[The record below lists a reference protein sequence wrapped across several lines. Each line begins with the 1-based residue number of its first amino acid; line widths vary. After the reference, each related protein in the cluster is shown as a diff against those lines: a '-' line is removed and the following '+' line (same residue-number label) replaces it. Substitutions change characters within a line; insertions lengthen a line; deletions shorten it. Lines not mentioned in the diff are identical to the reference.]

1 MASRSQICPFCP
13 DWITVA
19 ESDTTKQWKCSINY
33 SEQSLCSENSMKSR
47 SVMEPASSPLLST
60 DFIHF
65 STNLGTVVFS
75 RWHKVSK
82 WQPKTL
88 SKRKWKRTRGWLEHL
103 GRSAAGIIK
112 TVLKLISEP
121 SATQR
126 FTPMW
131 SEGAFP
137 RLGLVYFGLKST
149 PGCLMACRESDAHLW
164 CSLSPW
170 RTAASVSS
178 GGTCAVWCERV
189 SAPNPQRLR
198 SSVSSLGLKAAEN
211 KTDL

>member
-33 SEQSLCSENSMKSR
+33 TEQSLCSENSMKSR

-112 TVLKLISEP
+112 TVLKLISGFL
-121 SATQR
+121 
-126 FTPMW
+126 FTT
-131 SEGAFP
+131 
-137 RLGLVYFGLKST
+137 LTDST
-149 PGCLMACRESDAHLW
+149 FHPHVVWGSFSSTRSCLFRIKIYAWVSDGVSW
-164 CSLSPW
+164 IRRSP
-170 RTAASVSS
+170 
-178 GGTCAVWCERV
+178 
-189 SAPNPQRLR
+189 LM
-198 SSVSSLGLKAAEN
+198 
-211 KTDL
+211 